1 MLNEINGLCGILTI
15 PGDKSIAHRA
25 LLFAAL
31 GTGHSRIVGLGTGA
45 DIASTARCLRQLG
58 VSIVSDGDVWQV
70 DSPGFGGWQTP
81 ADTLDCGN
89 SGTTMRLLTG
99 LLAAHPGLHATL
111 DGDTSLRQR
120 PMARV
125 VEPLTVMGAQ
135 IASSQG
141 RPPLVVTGQALHG
154 ALHVLPV
161 ASAQVKSAL
170 LLAGLFAAGETV
182 VEEPLESRDHTERL
196 LAALGVALRTHGTRH
211 AIAGRGPQAVLPPL
225 GEVHV
230 PGDPSSAAFAIV
242 LAVLHPDADVT
253 VQRVAQNPTRTGFLR
268 VLERMGAR
276 VTIAA
281 RAQACGE
288 PLGNLRA
295 RSSHLCATDIAA
307 QEVPSLIDELPI
319 LALAAAAALGT
330 SHFSGLAE
338 LRVKESDRL
347 AAILRLLHLLGVPA
361 ESGADWLTIHGVGAA
376 AEFDASRAAFRP
388 GLDHRMAMTAE
399 VANLVSPSALEIPGF
414 AEAVAS
420 SWPEFTAALAGL
432 AA

>member
-170 LLAGLFAAGETV
+170 
-182 VEEPLESRDHTERL
+182 L